1 MAYIYVITNQ
11 LNGKQYVGKT
21 LNNPTQRFKE
31 HCRDSKKERCNKRP
45 LYDAMNKYG
54 IDNFSISIIEECSDI
69 EINEKEIYWINKLN
83 TYSNGYNA
91 TKGGDGK
98 SYLDYDLI
106 VNLYKQYQNIQT
118 VAKELNICPNSV
130 KRVLKERNIPIKS
143 SADVMKDKFGKPVNM
158 YDKNGK
164 FIQSFNTTSDA
175 ARFLIDNKYS
185 NCKLSTI
192 RYHISEVCSGKR
204 KSAANF
210 KWSFI

>member
-21 LNNPTQRFKE
+21 LKNPTQRFKE

-106 VNLYKQYQNIQT
+106 VNLYKQYQNTQT
-118 VAKELNICPNSV
+118 VAKELNICPDSV
-130 KRVLKERNIPIKS
+130 RKILKERNIPIKS
-143 SADVMKDKFGKPVNM
+143 SANVMKDKFGKPVNM

>member
-69 EINEKEIYWINKLN
+69 EVNEKEIYWINKLN

-118 VAKELNICPNSV
+118 VAKELNVCPDSV
-130 KRVLKERNIPIKS
+130 RKILKERNIPIKS
-143 SADVMKDKFGKPVNM
+143 SADVNKDKCGKSVNM
-158 YDKNGK
+158 YNKNGK
-164 FIQSFNTTSDA
+164 FIQSFKTISDA

-204 KSAANF
+204 ESAANF

>member
-21 LNNPTQRFKE
+21 LKNPTQRFKE

-118 VAKELNICPNSV
+118 VAKELNVCPDSV

>member
-21 LNNPTQRFKE
+21 LNNLTQRFKE
-31 HCRDSKKERCNKRP
+31 HCRDSRKERCNKRP

-54 IDNFSISIIEECSDI
+54 INNFSISIIEECSDI
-69 EINEKEIYWINKLN
+69 EVNEKEIYWINKLN

-118 VAKELNICPNSV
+118 VAKELNVCPDSV
-130 KRVLKERNIPIKS
+130 RKILKERNIPIKS
-143 SADVMKDKFGKPVNM
+143 SADVNKDKCGKPVNM

-164 FIQSFNTTSDA
+164 FIQSFKTISDA

-204 KSAANF
+204 KDAANF

>member
-54 IDNFSISIIEECSDI
+54 INNFSISIIEECSDI
-69 EINEKEIYWINKLN
+69 EVNEKEIYWINKLN

-118 VAKELNICPNSV
+118 VAKELNVCPDSV
-130 KRVLKERNIPIKS
+130 RKILKERNIPIKS
-143 SADVMKDKFGKPVNM
+143 SADVNKDKCGKPVNM

-164 FIQSFNTTSDA
+164 FIQSFKTISDA

>member
-21 LNNPTQRFKE
+21 LKNPTQRFKE

-118 VAKELNICPNSV
+118 VAKELNVCPDSV
-130 KRVLKERNIPIKS
+130 RKILKERNIPIKS

>member
-98 SYLDYDLI
+98 VYLDYDLI

-118 VAKELNICPNSV
+118 VAKELNICSKSV
-130 KRVLKERNIPIKS
+130 KKVLKERNIPIKS
-143 SADVMKDKFGKPVNM
+143 STDVMKDKFGKPVNM

>member
-21 LNNPTQRFKE
+21 LKNPTQRFKE

-106 VNLYKQYQNIQT
+106 VNLYKQYQNTQT
-118 VAKELNICPNSV
+118 VAKELNICPDSV
-130 KRVLKERNIPIKS
+130 RKILKERNIPIKS
-143 SADVMKDKFGKPVNM
+143 SADVNKDKCGKPVNM

>member
-106 VNLYKQYQNIQT
+106 VNLYKQYQNTQT
-118 VAKELNICPNSV
+118 VAKELNICPDSV
-130 KRVLKERNIPIKS
+130 RKILKERNIPIKS

>member
-21 LNNPTQRFKE
+21 LNNPTQRFKQ

-69 EINEKEIYWINKLN
+69 EVNEKEIYWINKLN

-91 TKGGDGK
+91 TKGGDGR

-118 VAKELNICPNSV
+118 VAKELNICPDSV
-130 KRVLKERNIPIKS
+130 KKILKERNIPIKS

-210 KWSFI
+210 KWSFV

>member
-11 LNGKQYVGKT
+11 LNSKQYVGKT
-21 LNNPTQRFKE
+21 LKNPTQRFKE

-118 VAKELNICPNSV
+118 VAKELNICPDSV
-130 KRVLKERNIPIKS
+130 KRILKERNIPIKS

>member
-21 LNNPTQRFKE
+21 LKNPTQRFKE
-31 HCRDSKKERCNKRP
+31 HCRDSKKERCSKRP

-106 VNLYKQYQNIQT
+106 VNLYKQYQNTQT
-118 VAKELNICPNSV
+118 VAKELNICSDSV
-130 KRVLKERNIPIKS
+130 RKILKERNIPIKS

>member
-21 LNNPTQRFKE
+21 LKNPTQRFKE

-106 VNLYKQYQNIQT
+106 VNLYKQYQNTQT
-118 VAKELNICPNSV
+118 VAKELNICPDSV
-130 KRVLKERNIPIKS
+130 RKILKERNIPIKS

>member
-21 LNNPTQRFKE
+21 LNNPAQRFKE

-54 IDNFSISIIEECSDI
+54 IENFSISTIEECSDT
-69 EINEKEIYWINKLN
+69 EVNEKEIYWINKLN

-91 TKGGDGK
+91 TKGGDGRP
-98 SYLDYDLI
+98 YLDYNLI
-106 VNLYKQYQNIQT
+106 VNLYEQYQNIQT
-118 VAKELNICPNSV
+118 VAKELNVCPDSV
-130 KRVLKERNIPIKS
+130 RKILKERNIPIKS
-143 SADVMKDKFGKPVNM
+143 SADVNKDKCGKPVNM
-158 YDKNGK
+158 YDENGK
-164 FIQSFNTTSDA
+164 FIQSFKTISDA

>member
-21 LNNPTQRFKE
+21 LKNPTQRFKE

-118 VAKELNICPNSV
+118 VAKELNICPDSV

>member
-1 MAYIYVITNQ
+1 
-11 LNGKQYVGKT
+11 
-21 LNNPTQRFKE
+21 
-31 HCRDSKKERCNKRP
+31 
-45 LYDAMNKYG
+45 
-54 IDNFSISIIEECSDI
+54 
-69 EINEKEIYWINKLN
+69 
-83 TYSNGYNA
+83 
-91 TKGGDGK
+91 
-98 SYLDYDLI
+98 
-106 VNLYKQYQNIQT
+106 
-118 VAKELNICPNSV
+118 
-130 KRVLKERNIPIKS
+130 
-143 SADVMKDKFGKPVNM
+143 MKDKFGKPVNM

>member
-1 MAYIYVITNQ
+1 MTYIYVITNQ

-21 LNNPTQRFKE
+21 LKNPTQRFKE

-54 IDNFSISIIEECSDI
+54 IDNFSISTIEECSDT
-69 EINEKEIYWINKLN
+69 EVNEKEIYWINKLN

-118 VAKELNICPNSV
+118 VAKELNICPKSV